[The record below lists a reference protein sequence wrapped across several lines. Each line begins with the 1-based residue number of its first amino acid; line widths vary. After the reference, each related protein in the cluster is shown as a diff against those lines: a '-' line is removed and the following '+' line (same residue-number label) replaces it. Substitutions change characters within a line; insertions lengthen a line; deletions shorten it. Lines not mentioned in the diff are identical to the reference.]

1 MPSDSRSRGPF
12 ERGGTSN
19 VTPPLF
25 SRCQIFDTEGAMTR
39 EKIILGRLIVSCRA
53 GAHLV
58 VLRDGAVE
66 SAEG

>member
-1 MPSDSRSRGPF
+1 M
-12 ERGGTSN
+12 
-19 VTPPLF
+19 
-25 SRCQIFDTEGAMTR
+25 MTR

-53 GAHLV
+53 GARLV

>member
-1 MPSDSRSRGPF
+1 
-12 ERGGTSN
+12 
-19 VTPPLF
+19 
-25 SRCQIFDTEGAMTR
+25 MTR